1 MWGSW
6 CIRVFCPYLLSLCPC
21 VCLSVDG
28 EGRGLRKKV
37 QERNA
42 VSRLKLQQQVIDG
55 LLK

>member
-1 MWGSW
+1 
-6 CIRVFCPYLLSLCPC
+6 
-21 VCLSVDG
+21 VDG